1 MLPLS
6 RRSARYSQLVIRKS
20 VTFFPARLRCAL
32 VFYRKRALTTLEV
45 SSSMKALVVYYSRTG
60 NTKSVAEEIAA
71 ELGADVDEV
80 VDLKKREGRMGYLSA
95 SIDATSNRETN
106 ISETKKNPADYDLIV
121 IGTPVWF
128 YSPSSAIRTYIAK
141 HDVSGKNVALFFT
154 CNGGPGGVVEKTKN
168 LMPNAVFM
176 GELILAKP
184 SQNKNET
191 KKKIVEWCTTL
202 RR

>member
-1 MLPLS
+1 
-6 RRSARYSQLVIRKS
+6 
-20 VTFFPARLRCAL
+20 
-32 VFYRKRALTTLEV
+32 
-45 SSSMKALVVYYSRTG
+45 MKALVVYYSRTG

-202 RR
+202 RQ